1 MSQQGNATPSQQPAG
16 TQARLL
22 ADIGGTNIRLAW
34 QTAPG
39 APFQDE
45 HKLRCADFPG
55 LQEAVQAYLDTAGI
69 AAPPHAAFGIAT
81 PVTGDQVR
89 MTNSDWQFSQQ
100 ELQAHFGFQRFVLIN
115 DFTALAL
122 AVPQLEPGLL
132 RQVGG
137 GAAVQG
143 AAIALIGPGTG
154 LGVSGLVFGLDAKRG
169 TPIAGEGGHA
179 TLAAQT
185 RFEFEVLEHLR
196 HRFGHVSAERAVSGD
211 GLVNLFHA
219 VRAVEGLSASEVAEP
234 AAVSALALQEND
246 ASALRALELLCAFLG
261 GVAGDLALTLGA
273 RGGVYLG
280 GGIVPR
286 LGTWFDSSP
295 FRSRFEAKGRYT
307 DYLKAIP
314 CWVVDAS
321 AAPALLGAAR
331 ALDLVEAEP
340 GSSGRTRVIKGD
352 VAN

>member
-1 MSQQGNATPSQQPAG
+1 MTEHDHTKPLAPPSSG
-16 TQARLL
+16 ARLL

-34 QTAPG
+34 QAAAG

-45 HKLRCADFPG
+45 VELRCSEFPG
-55 LQEAVQAYLDTAGI
+55 LSDAVQAYLDKAGI
-69 AAPPHAAFGIAT
+69 RAPSQAAFGIAT
-81 PVTGDQVR
+81 PVTGDAVQ
-89 MTNSDWQFSQQ
+89 MTNSDWQFSQRA
-100 ELQAHFGFQRFVLIN
+100 LSDHFGFQRFLLIN

-122 AVPQLEPGLL
+122 AVPLLEPRLL

-137 GAAVQG
+137 GSAVEG
-143 AAIALIGPGTG
+143 AAIALLGPGTG
-154 LGVSGLVFGLDAKRG
+154 LGVSGLVFGPGAQRG
-169 TPIAGEGGHA
+169 TPIAGEGGHV

-185 RFEFEVLEHLR
+185 RFEFEVLDQLR
-196 HRFGHVSAERAVSGD
+196 KRYGHVSAERAISGA
-211 GLVNLFHA
+211 GLVDLYHA
-219 VRAVEGLSASEVAEP
+219 VRAVEGLSACEVTDP
-234 AAVSALALQEND
+234 AAVSALALHKCE
-246 ASALRALELLCAFLG
+246 APAVRALELMCAFLG
-261 GVAGDLALTLGA
+261 SVAGDLALTLGA

-295 FRSRFEAKGRYT
+295 FRARFEAKGRFA

-331 ALDLVEAEP
+331 ALDQLDADP
-340 GSSGRTRVIKGD
+340 ARTR
-352 VAN
+352 